1 MKRMDLA
8 NKTITLLIALSVMYA
23 ALEMN
28 IVFLAPII
36 TIAIPYNFMKY
47 KEESKYNENRRILNN
62 LLLFNLV
69 SFMFVSI
76 ISKNTNSTIFD
87 MIINILVA
95 FIYYKLVCLLQ
106 RKQENI
112 YKNPEAIY
120 EKLNKKIYILEK
132 LSDKMEE
139 DMENAKAE
147 KDKISIKLKIDAINQ
162 KINQSKSQLEIIKM
176 KIESKNNNLR

>member
-1 MKRMDLA
+1 MKRIDLT
-8 NKTITLLIALSVMYA
+8 NKTITLLTALSVLYA
-23 ALEMN
+23 VLKIN

-36 TIAIPYNFMKY
+36 TIAIPYKFMKY
-47 KEESKYNENRRILNN
+47 KEESKYNENRKILNN
-62 LLLFNLV
+62 LLLFNLA

-76 ISKNTNSTIFD
+76 ISKNTSLTIFD
-87 MIINILVA
+87 MIVNILVA
-95 FIYYKLVCLLQ
+95 FVYYNLVYLLQ

-120 EKLNKKIYILEK
+120 EKLNTKIYMLEK

-139 DMENAKAE
+139 EMENAETE
-147 KDKISIKLKIDAINQ
+147 KDKTSIMLKIDAINQ
-162 KINQSKSQLEIIKM
+162 KISQSKSQLEIIKM

>member
-47 KEESKYNENRRILNN
+47 KEESKYNENRKILNN
-62 LLLFNLV
+62 LLLFNLA

-76 ISKNTNSTIFD
+76 ISKNTNLIIFD
-87 MIINILVA
+87 MISFFGV
-95 FIYYKLVCLLQ
+95 
-106 RKQENI
+106 
-112 YKNPEAIY
+112 
-120 EKLNKKIYILEK
+120 
-132 LSDKMEE
+132 
-139 DMENAKAE
+139 
-147 KDKISIKLKIDAINQ
+147 
-162 KINQSKSQLEIIKM
+162 
-176 KIESKNNNLR
+176 

>member
-1 MKRMDLA
+1 MKRMDLT
-8 NKTITLLIALSVMYA
+8 NKTITLLTALSVIYA

-47 KEESKYNENRRILNN
+47 KEESKYNENRQILNN
-62 LLLFNLV
+62 LCLFNLV
-69 SFMFVSI
+69 SFMFVSV
-76 ISKNTNSTIFD
+76 ISKNTNLTIFD
-87 MIINILVA
+87 IIVNILVA
-95 FIYYKLVCLLQ
+95 FIYYKLICLLQ

-120 EKLNKKIYILEK
+120 EKLNTKIYMLEK
-132 LSDKMEE
+132 LSDNMEVE
-139 DMENAKAE
+139 MENAKTE
-147 KDKISIKLKIDAINQ
+147 KDKTSIMLKIDAINQ

-176 KIESKNNNLR
+176 KIESKNNNSR